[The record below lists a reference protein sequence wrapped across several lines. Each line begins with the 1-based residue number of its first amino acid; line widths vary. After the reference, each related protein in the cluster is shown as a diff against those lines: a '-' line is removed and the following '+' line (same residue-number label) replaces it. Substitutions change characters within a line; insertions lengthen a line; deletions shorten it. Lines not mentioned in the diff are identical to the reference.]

1 MKPRTSD
8 LILFGPH
15 TVAEALS
22 SKRTRLREILI
33 RQGVQERRLTTLL
46 EDAGRAGVRIL
57 VLDPREF
64 QRRYPDRHAQGIVA
78 LAESFP
84 YETID
89 ARLDKA
95 TPQDLWVLLDHL
107 LDPRNVGAIIRTA
120 FALGCA
126 AVVLPKDRAAQITET
141 VIRTSAGSAWHIPI
155 VLVSNMAQSITAL
168 QSSGFRVIGADP
180 RGLPLEST
188 SIDAQ
193 EPLALVVGEE
203 GEGLRE
209 LTKKRCD
216 SLVSISQDPR
226 LDSMNVSVAAAIM
239 LYEFAKQKRQHG

>member
-1 MKPRTSD
+1 M
-8 LILFGPH
+8 ILFGPH

-22 SKRTRLREILI
+22 SKRTRLREIQI
-33 RQGVQERRLTTLL
+33 RQGVQERRLETLL

-64 QRRYPDRHAQGIVA
+64 HRRYPDRHAQGIVA

-84 YETID
+84 YQT
-89 ARLDKA
+89 LDQCLEKA
-95 TPQDLWVLLDHL
+95 GLQDLWVLLDHL

-141 VIRTSAGSAWHIPI
+141 VIRTSAGTAWHIPI
-155 VLVSNMAQSITAL
+155 VLVANMAQTITAL
-168 QSSGFRVIGADP
+168 QSAGFRVLGADP
-180 RGLPLEST
+180 GGAPVDASP
-188 SIDAQ
+188 IDAG

-216 SLVSISQDPR
+216 ALVSIAQDPR

-239 LYEFAKQKRQHG
+239 LYEFAKQKRPHR